1 MKVLILGL
9 GGVTSTFRNWPERVL
24 ALALTRR
31 GHEVWNIGTRDA
43 SRPAIAQPRERIEGI
58 EVRRVRPGYWPNR
71 ELDQALAEM
80 PRPDVIHFMHP
91 RNTLAAQTTRWADA
105 RGIPTVYTWL
115 GPFHDPYLVQD
126 RERPF
131 DHPPRYDNLVFTRS
145 ELLLR
150 LLRPRGPRATRELVR
165 NYRLHWPLKAAR
177 WLLPCS
183 EFEADVMRRMGLE
196 QPSTVVP
203 LWIDWSGARMPAGS
217 VRPGTVPAG
226 AAGASRPWI
235 LFVGQLTPRKGYDI
249 AIDALPLVR
258 RHHPGATLL
267 FVSGLNPAE
276 RQEAETRARERG
288 VEEGVRFLG
297 RVEDDELH
305 ALFAACDAYWTP
317 TRYEGFG
324 LTVLEAMA
332 AGAPVVAADVPVVN
346 EIVRHGRDGLLF
358 RAGDASA
365 LAETT
370 LGLLGDASQAARL
383 REAGRQAL
391 GERFDGEVLAERFE
405 SAYLAALGQR
415 GSEPPPRGDAEA
427 VYFASQVSRSEAKVS
442 RQYARILSRAGLDGR
457 LASGGLALD
466 LGCGAGP
473 GLRFFAQRGLGAVGL
488 DRSRYALEQ
497 ARRLAAPRGLL
508 EGDLGRGLPFREESF
523 DLVLASEVIEHLHD
537 GPAFLRECRRI
548 LRPGGVLLLTTPNL
562 WDVRRFLFPLLG
574 RIWSGYADPTH
585 VNLYTP
591 RRLHREMESA
601 GLRPRVRTGMKPL
614 LWLPPYRRG
623 LSVPYPPWVGN
634 GIVAAGTR

>member
-1 MKVLILGL
+1 MRVLVLGL

-43 SRPAIAQPRERIEGI
+43 SRPAIALPRERILGI

-91 RNTLAAQTTRWADA
+91 RNTLAAQTTRWAQA

-150 LLRPRGPRATRELVR
+150 LLRPRGPRATRELLR

-183 EFEADVMRRMGLE
+183 RFEADVMRRMGLE

-203 LWIDWSGARMPAGS
+203 LWIDWSSEQPAHA
-217 VRPGTVPAG
+217 GTK
-226 AAGASRPWI
+226 AAPSLVQDAPRPWI

-258 RHHPGATLL
+258 RRHPGATLL

-276 RQEAETRARERG
+276 RKEAEDRARFQGVQEAI
-288 VEEGVRFLG
+288 RFLG
-297 RVEDDELH
+297 RVEDSELH
-305 ALFAACDAYWTP
+305 GLFGACDAYWTP

-332 AGAPVVAADVPVVN
+332 AGAPVLAADVPVVN
-346 EIVRHGRDGLLF
+346 EIVRHDQDGLLF
-358 RAGDASA
+358 RAGDKDA
-365 LAETT
+365 LAEAT
-370 LGLLGDASQAARL
+370 LRLLGDAPLAARL
-383 REAGRQAL
+383 RDAGRRTL
-391 GERFDGEVLAERFE
+391 TDRFDGITLAGDVE
-405 SAYLAALGQR
+405 SAYLEATGM
-415 GSEPPPRGDAEA
+415 GSEPRPRGDAET
-427 VYFASQVSRSEAKVS
+427 VYFASQVSRSEGKVA
-442 RQYARILSRAGLDGR
+442 RQYTRIVQRAGLDKGI
-457 LASGGLALD
+457 SSGLALD

-497 ARRLAAPRGLL
+497 ARRLAAPQGLL
-508 EGDLGRGLPFREESF
+508 EGDLGAGLPFREGSF
-523 DLVLASEVIEHLHD
+523 DIVLASEVIEHLRD

-562 WDVRRFLFPLLG
+562 WDVRRFVFPLVG
-574 RIWSGYADPTH
+574 CTWSGHADPTH
-585 VNLYTP
+585 INLYTP
-591 RRLHREMESA
+591 RRLSREMETA

-623 LSVPYPPWVGN
+623 WSLPYPPWVGN